1 MNMVMLY
8 YLKLSKQMDFKTMK
22 LRFQNKE
29 ENIMCATIKIR
40 RITMGQCYSVNL
52 KIKLKSGSE
61 KRAAEALRA
70 HMFGDDRTNYH
81 FDKFANLGVGT
92 EKLDDLIRIC
102 LAGWKLTTY
111 FTAESWGWKKYSNDF
126 DCSYGWE
133 SVMVEMFEVLTPFL
147 EEQSEIDIYPD
158 SDSFHGHVENGK
170 CIWH

>member
-1 MNMVMLY
+1 
-8 YLKLSKQMDFKTMK
+8 
-22 LRFQNKE
+22 
-29 ENIMCATIKIR
+29 
-40 RITMGQCYSVNL
+40 MGQCYSVNL

-133 SVMVEMFEVLTPFL
+133 GVMNEMFEILTPFL
-147 EEQSEIDIYPD
+147 EDQSEIDIYPD

-170 CIWH
+170 CIWRQNVTVFRKVSL

>member
-1 MNMVMLY
+1 MLY

-70 HMFGDDRTNYH
+70 EMIERIII
-81 FDKFANLGVGT
+81 
-92 EKLDDLIRIC
+92 LINS
-102 LAGWKLTTY
+102 LTL
-111 FTAESWGWKKYSNDF
+111 ESGRKNW
-126 DCSYGWE
+126 
-133 SVMVEMFEVLTPFL
+133 M
-147 EEQSEIDIYPD
+147 I
-158 SDSFHGHVENGK
+158 
-170 CIWH
+170 

>member
-1 MNMVMLY
+1 
-8 YLKLSKQMDFKTMK
+8 
-22 LRFQNKE
+22 
-29 ENIMCATIKIR
+29 
-40 RITMGQCYSVNL
+40 
-52 KIKLKSGSE
+52 
-61 KRAAEALRA
+61 
-70 HMFGDDRTNYH
+70 MFGDDRTNYC
-81 FDKFANLGVGT
+81 FDKFAALGVGT
-92 EKLDDLIRIC
+92 EELDDLIRIC

-111 FTAESWGWKKYSNDF
+111 FTAESYGWKKYENDF